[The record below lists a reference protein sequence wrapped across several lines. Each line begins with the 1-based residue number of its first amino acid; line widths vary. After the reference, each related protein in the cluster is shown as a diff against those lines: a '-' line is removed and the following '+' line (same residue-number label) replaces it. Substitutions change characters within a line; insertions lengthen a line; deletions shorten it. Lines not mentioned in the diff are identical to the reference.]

1 MGGGERL
8 LSVARQ
14 INEGAAIDQI
24 DFHNPLNC
32 QGLFTADLFD
42 RGQAAPHRAS

>member
-8 LSVARQ
+8 LSVATQ

-32 QGLFTADLFD
+32 QGLFAADLFD
-42 RGQAAPHRAS
+42 RGQAARRRAG